1 MYLTPRIPSR
11 IECRIPD
18 ILLLQVLEY
27 GSVSDQL
34 LEASG
39 HSSLSGSGSGRFF
52 REPSPTLTD
61 AGRFMGDVYSFG
73 IIVWEVLSTQVQCVV
88 VDFPKRGSRFVPC
101 FVVLVHLST
110 PHPLAGTPMSMV
122 TRRRLCITR
131 EPPLSPRYHRLF
143 HPPRPHLTG
152 LSGIPPSLRLERDAW
167 AMVK

>member
-1 MYLTPRIPSR
+1 MYLTSRIPSR

-73 IIVWEVLSTQVQCVV
+73 MIVWEVLSTQVQCVV
-88 VDFPKRGSRFVPC
+88 VDFPKRDSRFEKNSLLRG
-101 FVVLVHLST
+101 F
-110 PHPLAGTPMSMV
+110 GTPLH
-122 TRRRLCITR
+122 TRPAC
-131 EPPLSPRYHRLF
+131 
-143 HPPRPHLTG
+143 
-152 LSGIPPSLRLERDAW
+152 RDANVYGHTTS
-167 AMVK
+167 AMH